1 MSWEVVSCWIESH
14 PGLASWVQ
22 AFGSIAALGIA
33 IWVASSQRRAQMR
46 ADRDKSKLM
55 LSLVKTL
62 AARSRR
68 AVEFSSKERINL
80 LASLN
85 LIRGLSHSLDK
96 IDLLL
101 LPSIEVIGP
110 ICTLRDSLRTLE
122 AGMSEAD
129 KQQYL
134 ATWLTLNEAPLL
146 VALVVSSS
154 KQIAEL
160 K

>member
-33 IWVASSQRRAQMR
+33 IWVASSQRRAQMK
-46 ADRDKSKLM
+46 ADREKSKLM

-68 AVEFSSKERINL
+68 AMEFGSKERINL

-101 LPSIEVIGP
+101 LPSIEVIDP
-110 ICTLRDSLRTLE
+110 ICTLRDSLRALE

-134 ATWLTLNEAPLL
+134 STWLTLTEAPLW

>member
-33 IWVASSQRRAQMR
+33 IWVGSSQRRAQMK
-46 ADRDKSKLM
+46 ADREKSKLM

-62 AARSRR
+62 AARSRS
-68 AVEFSSKERINL
+68 AVEFGSKERINL

-85 LIRGLSHSLDK
+85 LIRGLTHSLDK

-101 LPSIEVIGP
+101 LPSIEVIDP
-110 ICTLRDSLRTLE
+110 ICTLRDSLRALE

-129 KQQYL
+129 KQHYL
-134 ATWLTLNEAPLL
+134 STWLTFPEAPMW

>member
-1 MSWEVVSCWIESH
+1 MCCGEILNWVEGH
-14 PGLASWVQ
+14 PGLSSWVQ

-33 IWVASSQRRAQMR
+33 IWVASSQRRAQMK
-46 ADRDKSKLM
+46 ADIEKSKLM

-62 AARSRR
+62 ADRSRR
-68 AVEFSSKERINL
+68 AVEFGSKERINL

-96 IDLLL
+96 IDLPL
-101 LPSIEVIGP
+101 LPSIEVIDP
-110 ICTLRDSLRTLE
+110 ICTLRDSLRALE

-134 ATWLTLNEAPLL
+134 PTWLTLTEATLW
-146 VALVVSSS
+146 VALVVSSA
-154 KQIAEL
+154 KQIEQL